1 MGNTTMAAMGGPDEL
16 IDLLRKTPVI
26 LRGLT
31 NGLDDAA
38 AQARNGDD
46 AWSVVE
52 VIGHLIDAERRA
64 IDRVATIIAE
74 ESPVLDGYDQMALV
88 ERQAYRSR
96 TVAEL
101 LAAFEMVRAER
112 IAALKA
118 LDDAAWGRR
127 ATLSTYGSGSLREIT
142 IHMCGHDANHLA
154 QIARLIRA

>member
-1 MGNTTMAAMGGPDEL
+1 MERRKMPAMGGPDEL

-64 IDRVATIIAE
+64 IDRIATVIAE
-74 ESPVLDGYDQMALV
+74 DDPVLEGYDQMALV
-88 ERQAYRSR
+88 ERQAYWSRS
-96 TVAEL
+96 
-101 LAAFEMVRAER
+101 LADVLEAFETVRAER
-112 IAALKA
+112 IAALEA
-118 LDDAAWGRR
+118 LDEAAWSRR
-127 ATLSTYGSGSLREIT
+127 A
-142 IHMCGHDANHLA
+142 
-154 QIARLIRA
+154 